1 MDKSKIKWIAKWA
14 NKKGWNNE
22 NTTWNTNLYSENI
35 SRPSVE
41 EKEEVSPTRSKMTVC
56 YSHAKYTR
64 FRVNLHSTV
73 AWMSRNSLLQTGDI
87 SEVWCWIPLLPRN
100 EIIEEMQWHKQPSGK
115 KNEKEPKDIYIG
127 NLSFDKYL

>member
-22 NTTWNTNLYSENI
+22 NTTWTTNLYSENI
-35 SRPSVE
+35 SKPSVE

-64 FRVNLHSTV
+64 FRVNLHSPV

-87 SEVWCWIPLLPRN
+87 SEVSGWIPLLSRN
-100 EIIEEMQWHKQPSGK
+100 EIIEEMQWHKQSSGK